1 VAVSALHQLNTESQ
15 TLPAMAV
22 SASVLVPAGA
32 LAPARPYAT
41 ATAIATRTF
50 AWGRL
55 HANAQGTIGP
65 DLPAAAGAVGALP
78 NTAGPGALEQTRWT
92 AGLALDHT
100 FAVRSLLVGAEAV
113 ARRPLGGEPLEWRLG
128 GGTRWQAG
136 PRWALDAGAG
146 RRLAGED
153 PGWYVTL
160 GSAYAF
166 GLPRMFGGR

>member
-1 VAVSALHQLNTESQ
+1 
-15 TLPAMAV
+15 
-22 SASVLVPAGA
+22 
-32 LAPARPYAT
+32 
-41 ATAIATRTF
+41 
-50 AWGRL
+50 
-55 HANAQGTIGP
+55 
-65 DLPAAAGAVGALP
+65 
-78 NTAGPGALEQTRWT
+78 
-92 AGLALDHT
+92 
-100 FAVRSLLVGAEAV
+100 VRSLLLGAEAV